1 MALFRPFTALFATL
15 LLAVPLVVSAAE
27 KALTIE
33 TVVAKAR
40 AAVTTNL
47 AALDKV
53 KGLRIE
59 FIAYDLQGNAI
70 NESTLTLVAPSLRV
84 QKTIEKNR
92 NFEGIICSGK
102 LEGWTAR
109 RADALASREIR
120 SVPYEEF
127 KKLQDM
133 ARDDLAFF
141 AIPLAGVGTAT
152 YKGLAEIDGRKTHAV
167 EYAYAS
173 GFRITRH
180 FEYDSFALMAS
191 DQPMPKG
198 GVQRQIVEL
207 MTKVDGIAFASRETI
222 TVDGK
227 KSGSVT
233 YKLIQVNPAIPAG
246 LFDFPS
252 F

>member
-1 MALFRPFTALFATL
+1 MALFRPLSALFATL

-47 AALDKV
+47 ATLDKV
-53 KGLRIE
+53 KSLRIE

-92 NFEGIICSGK
+92 NFEGTICSGK

-109 RADALASREIR
+109 RADALALREIR

-141 AIPLAGVGTAT
+141 AIPVAGVGTAT